1 MKTISLLI
9 LLLIVTA
16 CETYSKQEIGSF
28 DTEIQAYMKSHD
40 MQLNR
45 SESGLYFKFLKNG
58 IGESIKLTDSVSIS
72 YKGTLLNGTVVD
84 IQRKPI
90 TMLAKDLI
98 SGWKETLVQA
108 KKGSEIQMILP
119 PQLAYGDNKLS
130 QIPENSILFFEL
142 KVWEIK

>member
-1 MKTISLLI
+1 MKTIFLLI

>member
-84 IQRKPI
+84 LQRKPI

-98 SGWKETLVQA
+98 SGWKEPLVQA
-108 KKGSEIQMILP
+108 KKGSEIGIKLP
-119 PQLAYGDNKLS
+119 KVKKNDEVYVLIKN
-130 QIPENSILFFEL
+130 L
-142 KVWEIK
+142 KIKK

>member
-1 MKTISLLI
+1 MKTNPLLI

>member
-1 MKTISLLI
+1 MKTIPLLI

-119 PQLAYGDNKLS
+119 PQLAYGGNKLS

>member
-1 MKTISLLI
+1 MKTIPLLI

>member
-28 DTEIQAYMKSHD
+28 DKEIQAYMKSHD
-40 MQLNR
+40 MHLNR

-58 IGESIKLTDSVSIS
+58 IGENIKLTDSVSIS
-72 YKGTLLNGTVVD
+72 YKGTLLNGNVVD

>member
-1 MKTISLLI
+1 MKTIFLLI

-58 IGESIKLTDSVSIS
+58 VGENIKLTDSVSIS
-72 YKGTLLNGTVVD
+72 YKGMLLNGTVVD
-84 IQRKPI
+84 IQRNPI

-98 SGWKETLVQA
+98 GGWKETLVQA

>member
-1 MKTISLLI
+1 MKTISLL
-9 LLLIVTA
+9 LLLLLVAA
-16 CETYSKQEIGSF
+16 CETYSKQEMGSF
-28 DTEIQAYMKSHD
+28 DTEIQSYMKSHN
-40 MQLNR
+40 MHLNR